1 LDEQGEKPEPKP
13 SFVAT
18 LAFASGGRSKRPY
31 CVVKC
36 SRLGYNVTQT
46 NEVLFFTP
54 LGNAWED
61 CACVTFRGEQVE
73 RNLILAAEEGL
84 PIRVVGAGSQVYL
97 QFVEAGFTFTNVLNG
112 TLLGVSPNGASMLW
126 NSFSLSWAF
135 AVILLGGMAR
145 LL

>member
-1 LDEQGEKPEPKP
+1 M
-13 SFVAT
+13 
-18 LAFASGGRSKRPY
+18 
-31 CVVKC
+31 VKC

-54 LGNAWED
+54 LSNTWED